1 MNNKILK
8 KIVGMF
14 GYKIIEKNFIKNQN
28 ILFEKSDLTIEKI
41 LSHLFER
48 KYIKC
53 IVQIGA
59 NDGISYEH
67 INYFIKK
74 YKIKSLLVEPIKNN
88 FKLLVRN
95 YKNLNYVN
103 LENCAI
109 SSNNEINYLYKV
121 DEKYLKKYD
130 ASARAIPS
138 FNYKHL
144 IKHGIKK
151 KHIVKEIINQISFL
165 DLFKKY
171 KINSFDLLYIDTEGY
186 DCLII
191 NEFFLK
197 INKIRPIIIFEW
209 SHIKNNELQSTLNK
223 MLNNNYSF
231 FPVGDDVFCF
241 PIEKNIFINL
251 N

>member
-1 MNNKILK
+1 MSNKILK

-28 ILFEKSDLTIEKI
+28 ILFEKSNLTIEKT
-41 LSHLFER
+41 LSHFFKR
-48 KYIKC
+48 KYIKY

-67 INYFIKK
+67 LNYFIKK

-88 FKLLVRN
+88 FKLLVKN

-165 DLFKKY
+165 DLFKKH

-186 DCLII
+186 DCNLV
-191 NEFFLK
+191 NNFLEK
-197 INKIRPIIIFEW
+197 IKIRPIIIFEW
-209 SHIKNNELQSTLNK
+209 NHTPNPKLISCLNSLIANGYFLLPIKYDLLCIPK
-223 MLNNNYSF
+223 
-231 FPVGDDVFCF
+231 
-241 PIEKNIFINL
+241 EKNINILFN
-251 N
+251 

>member
-8 KIVGMF
+8 KIVGIF

-186 DCLII
+186 DCNLV
-191 NEFFLK
+191 NNFLEK
-197 INKIRPIIIFEW
+197 IKIRPIIIFEW
-209 SHIKNNELQSTLNK
+209 NHAPNPKLISCSNSLIANGYFLLPIKYDLLCIPK
-223 MLNNNYSF
+223 
-231 FPVGDDVFCF
+231 
-241 PIEKNIFINL
+241 EKNINILFN
-251 N
+251 

>member
-186 DCLII
+186 DCNLV
-191 NEFFLK
+191 NNFLEK
-197 INKIRPIIIFEW
+197 IKIRPIIIFEW
-209 SHIKNNELQSTLNK
+209 NHAPNPELILCSNSLIANGYFLLPIKYDLLCIPK
-223 MLNNNYSF
+223 
-231 FPVGDDVFCF
+231 
-241 PIEKNIFINL
+241 EKNINILFN
-251 N
+251 

>member
-28 ILFEKSDLTIEKI
+28 ILFEKSDLTIEKT

-48 KYIKC
+48 KYIKY

-88 FKLLVRN
+88 FKLLVKN

-165 DLFKKY
+165 DLFKKH

-186 DCLII
+186 DCNLV
-191 NEFFLK
+191 NNFLEK
-197 INKIRPIIIFEW
+197 IKIRPIIIFEW
-209 SHIKNNELQSTLNK
+209 NHAPNPKLTPCLNSLIANGYFLLPIKYDLLCIPK
-223 MLNNNYSF
+223 
-231 FPVGDDVFCF
+231 
-241 PIEKNIFINL
+241 EKNINILFN
-251 N
+251 

>member
-48 KYIKC
+48 KYFKY

-88 FKLLVRN
+88 FKLLVKN

-186 DCLII
+186 DCNLV
-191 NEFFLK
+191 NNFLEK
-197 INKIRPIIIFEW
+197 IKIRPIIIFEW
-209 SHIKNNELQSTLNK
+209 NHAPNPKLISCSNSLIANGYFLLPIKYDLLCIPK
-223 MLNNNYSF
+223 
-231 FPVGDDVFCF
+231 
-241 PIEKNIFINL
+241 EKNINILFN
-251 N
+251 

>member
-28 ILFEKSDLTIEKI
+28 ILFEKSDYTIEKI

-48 KYIKC
+48 KYIKY

-67 INYFIKK
+67 LNYFIKK

-88 FKLLVRN
+88 FKLLVKN

-165 DLFKKY
+165 DLFKKH

-186 DCLII
+186 DCNLV
-191 NEFFLK
+191 NNFLEK
-197 INKIRPIIIFEW
+197 IKIRPIIIFEW
-209 SHIKNNELQSTLNK
+209 NHAPNTKLTPCLNSLIANGYFLLPIKYDLLCIPK
-223 MLNNNYSF
+223 
-231 FPVGDDVFCF
+231 
-241 PIEKNIFINL
+241 EKNINILFN
-251 N
+251 